1 MCQRD
6 LTVLLG
12 TEPMFRLLLPVF
24 LVLGLF
30 FYWKLLKDAT
40 PEERT
45 QRLKGVASI
54 AAMVVASAFAVRAG
68 SWGWAAGGLLAILAL
83 RAIPYLSAAQSK
95 EKEPS
100 AAHPRDV
107 STRMTRVEAL
117 RILDLTE
124 PFTHAEL
131 HARYREIMRGVHP
144 DRGGSTHLAA
154 QVNAAY
160 RLLSESPKG

>member
-1 MCQRD
+1 MLFD
-6 LTVLLG
+6 LAT
-12 TEPMFRLLLPVF
+12 MFRVLLPVF

-30 FYWKLLKDAT
+30 FYWKQLKDAT
-40 PEERT
+40 PEERI

-54 AAMVVASAFAVRAG
+54 AAMVVAAAFAVRAG

-83 RAIPYLSAAQSK
+83 RAIPYLTATQPKDKARAS
-95 EKEPS
+95 ERTRE
-100 AAHPRDV
+100 V

-117 RILDLTE
+117 RILDLSDS
-124 PFTHAEL
+124 FTQPEL
-131 HARYREIMRGVHP
+131 HARYREVMRGVHP

-160 RLLSESPKG
+160 QLLSESHKG